1 VRPTSLPAPDGV
13 RSIQVIRLSA
23 LGDVLLCEPAVRA
36 LAAHYPNARV
46 TVVTRA
52 QYADLYAAH
61 PAVSEVLTPQQARA
75 APPPDLAL
83 DLQNKLETRWL
94 AARARWSAA
103 WRKRDA
109 AGFWRAIRGRPL
121 HVGYRGGPHQVER
134 IGAWLGL
141 PTQRAPQLHR
151 RPAWADVVDQLPS
164 TDAGARSWGAVLLPG
179 ASRSV
184 KAWGTDRFAAVA
196 DRLTAWGVRVSVLG
210 GPGEDAVVRAAA
222 GAAGH
227 ALPTN
232 LPVGPAA
239 EVLAR
244 ADVAIGNDSGLAHV
258 AMAVGTPA
266 VILFGPTP
274 PGRWGPPLGGG
285 VVVSADPPCGPCSD
299 HGNRPCQRP
308 RRFCLDDLPASA
320 VTDVLRFDAETGRVL
335 IRE

>member
-1 VRPTSLPAPDGV
+1 MTPAALPAAAAV
-13 RSIQVIRLSA
+13 RTVQIIRLSA

-36 LAAHYPNARV
+36 LAAHYADARI

-52 QYADLYAAH
+52 RYADLYTGH
-61 PAVSEVLTPQQARA
+61 PSVDRVLTPDEARA

-83 DLQNKLETRWL
+83 DLQNKLHTRRL

-109 AGFWRAIRGRPL
+109 GGLWRALRGRPL
-121 HVGYRGGPHQVER
+121 HVGYRNGPHQVER

-141 PTQRAPQLHR
+141 PTHRAPRLHR
-151 RPAWADVVDQLPS
+151 LPAWADVVDRLP
-164 TDAGARSWGAVLLPG
+164 AGGVDGGAVLLPG

-184 KAWGTDRFAAVA
+184 KAWPTERFAAVA
-196 DRLTAWGVRVSVLG
+196 DQLAEWGAPVHVLG

-222 GAAGH
+222 GRSGH
-227 ALPTN
+227 PLPTN
-232 LPVGPAA
+232 LPVGAAA

-266 VILFGPTP
+266 VVVFGPTP
-274 PGRWGPPLGGG
+274 PGRWGPPLEGG
-285 VVVSADPPCGPCSD
+285 VAVSGDPPCGPCSD

-320 VTDVLRFDAETGRVL
+320 VTDVLQCDAETGRVL
-335 IRE
+335 ISQ